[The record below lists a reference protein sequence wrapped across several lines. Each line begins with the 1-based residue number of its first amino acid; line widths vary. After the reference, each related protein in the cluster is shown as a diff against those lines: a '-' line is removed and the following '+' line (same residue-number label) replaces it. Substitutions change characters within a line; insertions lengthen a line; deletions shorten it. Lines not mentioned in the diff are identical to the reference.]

1 MITKLRIHLQEN
13 FPFLTG
19 KKLLLAVSGGID
31 SMVLTD
37 LFRQLPFQ
45 IAMAHC
51 NFNLRGDESLGDENF
66 VWQYAENHQIQ
77 LFVTHFDTK
86 AFADDFKMSI
96 QIAARELRY
105 RWFYELAIEEQF
117 DYILTA
123 HHADDNIE
131 TFLINLSRGTGLEG
145 LTGIPPLNDKICRP
159 LLPFS
164 RNEIEAYA
172 NEEQLQWRE
181 DSSNASAKY
190 VRNKLRHFV
199 LPILKELNPSFNES
213 FQNTSLYLQQAL
225 SMADDASRIVYRK
238 VVEEAEEQKRIN
250 LKELLILPNYKAYLY
265 QWLKPFGFTA
275 WEDIYALTDATS
287 GKQVFSEDFRLLK
300 DREFLILAPKSSFD
314 YKQYL
319 ITEDTK
325 EVNFPLRLRIS
336 EVAGISDISNTTIF
350 VDAKKINFP
359 LLLRKW
365 QEGDVFY
372 PLGMQGKTKKV
383 SKLFKDEKLSL
394 IAKENTWLLCSDNK
408 IVWIIG
414 IRQDERFKIQTTTKT
429 ILQIALL

>member
-66 VWQYAENHQIQ
+66 VRQYAENHQIQ

-86 AFADDFKMSI
+86 AFADDYKMSI

-105 RWFYELAIEEQF
+105 RWFYELAVKEQF

-159 LLPFS
+159 LLQFS

-213 FQNTSLYLQQAL
+213 FQNTSLYLKQAL

-275 WEDIYALTDATS
+275 WGDIYALTDATS

-300 DREFLILAPKSSFD
+300 DREFLILALKSSFD
-314 YKQYL
+314 NKQYL
-319 ITEDTK
+319 ITEGTK

>member
-19 KKLLLAVSGGID
+19 KKVLLAVSGGID

-66 VWQYAENHQIQ
+66 VRQYAENHQIQ

-86 AFADDFKMSI
+86 AFADDYKMSI

-105 RWFYELAIEEQF
+105 RWFYELAVKEQF

-159 LLPFS
+159 LLQFS

-275 WEDIYALTDATS
+275 WGDIYALTDATS

-314 YKQYL
+314 NKQYL
-319 ITEDTK
+319 ITEGTK